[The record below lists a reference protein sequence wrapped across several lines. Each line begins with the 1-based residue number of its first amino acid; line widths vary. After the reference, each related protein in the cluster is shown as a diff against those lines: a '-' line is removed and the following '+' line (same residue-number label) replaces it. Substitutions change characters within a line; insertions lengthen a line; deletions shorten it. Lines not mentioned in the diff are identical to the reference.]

1 MTYRDFLTLVNS
13 WWVEPSLT
21 EVHSAYDY
29 PFRTTGIN
37 DMRTVVTDVPDNS
50 RHSHEYKESDLD
62 TFLDIL
68 AEYAKSHKSEE
79 NQTDSCDKPE
89 VSIRNVWFVVPS
101 VTVLWSD
108 GTYTTV
114 EDKSMTCAAAEPVVD
129 TKRDTVTYSAETDSG
144 FEVFTVSLSEWK
156 RSMFA
161 RALVTKMCSSYE
173 SLVDKWC

>member
-21 EVHSAYDY
+21 EVHFAYDY

-50 RHSHEYKESDLD
+50 RHSHEYKESDID
-62 TFLDIL
+62 KFLDIL
-68 AEYAKSHKSEE
+68 EECAKSHKSKEAT
-79 NQTDSCDKPE
+79 TDSCDKPE
-89 VSIRNVWFVVPS
+89 VSIRNVWFEVPS

-114 EDKSMTCAAAEPVVD
+114 EDELMSCAAAEPVVFSGA
-129 TKRDTVTYSAETDSG
+129 TAVDS
-144 FEVFTVSLSEWK
+144 FSEAF
-156 RSMFA
+156 S
-161 RALVTKMCSSYE
+161 
-173 SLVDKWC
+173 